1 MPKNAI
7 ALRVYTNSDDAT
19 IVWQTPARIPG
30 CRGFALERR
39 ARDKKGKITPS
50 VLPTWV
56 GFAGDPAAQSGQQR
70 PSTEWPV
77 QRFLWTD
84 YSAREAAAV
93 QYRVVPML
101 GKAGN
106 LKRAPDAHCSRWSG
120 WAEVKTGQ
128 TPGFSAYFN
137 RGIVASQWLA
147 RLLSGASG
155 GPVAQLRR
163 DIQDP
168 NAKDRKFLGGR
179 LRDEML
185 ALLAKAKSSGVEIW
199 AELYELNDPELI
211 PALAAL
217 GKKCHLVLGSGAYKS
232 ASKGKPAVPDENA
245 AVRAQLKAAR
255 KIDLRDRLVASPHF
269 AHNKFVVFAGTD
281 GAPKSVWTGSTNW
294 TVTGLCT
301 QVNNGILIEDAGLA
315 AGYKARWDALAAAG
329 AGYPPSLAQQGSVP
343 SHVSVGPAGVT
354 AWNVPCSGLVDLA
367 DARKLIRGARQ
378 GVLFLFFNPG
388 PSGSLLNDVLGL
400 RADKLFVHGVVNE
413 DPGGKKPILTLFD
426 RGTPVHPDPEVV
438 LPTEV
443 NAQMKGWFRDEF
455 RFNMVMIHSKVV
467 LVDPFGPHPVV
478 MTGSH
483 NLGPKASAEND
494 DNLVLVEN
502 APGLAAEY
510 AVNVLGIYGH
520 YKSRSNAA
528 LAARSQ
534 AGLRAGAT
542 HATSTMWKGLR
553 DDETWQDE
561 FLSGDKKKE
570 LDFWFGKLG

>member
-7 ALRVYTNSDDAT
+7 DLRVYTNSDDAT
-19 IVWQTPARIPG
+19 IVWQAAARIPG
-30 CRGFALERR
+30 CRGFALDRR
-39 ARDKKGKITPS
+39 ARDGQGKTTAS

-101 GKAGN
+101 GKAGS
-106 LKRAPDAHCSRWSG
+106 LKRAPDAQCSEWSG

-128 TPGFSAYFN
+128 TPGFEAYFN

-147 RLLSGASG
+147 RLLSGAPG

-163 DIQDP
+163 DIGNP
-168 NAKDRKFLGGR
+168 GAKDRKFLGGR

-185 ALLAKAKSSGVEIW
+185 ALLSDAKSSGSEIW
-199 AELYELNDPELI
+199 AALYELNDPELI
-211 PALAAL
+211 PALTAL
-217 GKKCHLVLGSGAYKS
+217 GKKCHLLLGSGAYKA

-245 AVRAQLKAAR
+245 AVRAQLKAAGR
-255 KIDLRDRLVASPHF
+255 IDVRDRLVASPHF
-269 AHNKFVVFAGTD
+269 AHNKFVVFAGAD
-281 GAPKSVWTGSTNW
+281 SVPKKVWTGSTNW

-315 AGYKARWDALAAAG
+315 AGYRERWDSLAAADD
-329 AGYPPSLAQQGSVP
+329 GYPPSLAQQGSVP
-343 SHVSVGPAGVT
+343 VQVRLGSAGVT
-354 AWNVPCSGLVDLA
+354 AWNVPCTGLVDLA

-388 PSGSLLNDVLGL
+388 PSGSLLNDILAL
-400 RADKLFVHGVVNE
+400 KTDKLFVHGVVNE
-413 DPGGKKPILTLFD
+413 DPGGKTPILTLYD

-438 LPTEV
+438 LPAEV
-443 NAQMKGWFRDEF
+443 DTQMKGWFRGEF

-467 LVDPFGPHPVV
+467 LVDPFGSHPVV

-483 NLGPKASAEND
+483 NLGPKASGKND

-502 APGLAAEY
+502 AAGLAAEY

-520 YKSRSNAA
+520 YKSRHNAA
-528 LAARSQ
+528 LAAKSGGGR
-534 AGLRAGAT
+534 RAGT
-542 HATSTMWKGLR
+542 KSTAWQGLQ
-553 DDETWQDE
+553 DDESWQDG

-570 LDFWFGKLG
+570 LDFWFGRPG

>member
-1 MPKNAI
+1 MPKRPI
-7 ALRVYTNSDDAT
+7 DLRVYTNSDDAT
-19 IVWQTPARIPG
+19 IVWQAAARIPG
-30 CRGFALERR
+30 CRGFALDRR
-39 ARDKKGKITPS
+39 GRDKQGKITPS

-56 GFAGDPAAQSGQQR
+56 GFAGDAAAQSGQQR

-101 GKAGN
+101 GKAGS
-106 LKRAPDAHCSRWSG
+106 LKRAPDARCSDWSG

-128 TPGFSAYFN
+128 TPGFGAYFN
-137 RGIVASQWLA
+137 RGIVASQWLT
-147 RLLSGASG
+147 RLLENAPE

-163 DIQDP
+163 DIQNP
-168 NAKDRKFLGGR
+168 GAKDRKFLGGR

-185 ALLAKAKSSGVEIW
+185 ALLAKAKSSGGEIW
-199 AELYELNDPELI
+199 AALYELNDPELI
-211 PALAAL
+211 PALKAL
-217 GKKCHLVLGSGAYKS
+217 GNKCHLVLGSGAYKA
-232 ASKGKPAVPDENA
+232 ASKGKLAVPDENA
-245 AVRAQLKAAR
+245 GVRAQLKATK
-255 KIDLRDRLVASPHF
+255 KIDLRDRLVSSPHF

-329 AGYPPSLAQQGSVP
+329 NGYPPSLAQQGSVP
-343 SHVSVGPAGVT
+343 TNVHLGSAGVT

-367 DARKLIRGARQ
+367 DARKLIQGARQ

-388 PSGSLLNDVLGL
+388 PSGSLLNDVLAL
-400 RADKLFVHGVVNE
+400 KADKLFVHGVVNQ
-413 DPGGKKPILTLFD
+413 DPGGKAPILTLYD
-426 RGTPVHPDPEVV
+426 RGTPVHSDPEVV
-438 LPTEV
+438 LPAEV
-443 NAQMKGWFRDEF
+443 KTQMKGWFRDEF

-483 NLGPKASAEND
+483 NLGPKASGKND
-494 DNLVLVEN
+494 DNLVLIEN

-520 YKSRSNAA
+520 YKSRHNAA
-528 LAARSQ
+528 LATKAG
-534 AGLRAGAT
+534 AGLRAGT
-542 HATSTMWKGLR
+542 TSTMWKGLR
-553 DDETWQDE
+553 DDESWQDA

>member
-1 MPKNAI
+1 MPKTAI
-7 ALRVYTNSDDAT
+7 DLRVYTNSDDAT
-19 IVWQTPARIPG
+19 IVWQAAARIPG
-30 CRGFALERR
+30 CRGFALDRR
-39 ARDKKGKITPS
+39 ARDAQGKITPS

-56 GFAGDPAAQSGQQR
+56 GFAGDAAAQSGQQR

-84 YSAREAAAV
+84 YSARDAASV

-101 GKAGN
+101 GKAGS
-106 LKRAPDAHCSRWSG
+106 LKRAPDSQCSDWSA

-128 TPGFSAYFN
+128 TPGFSAFFN

-147 RLLSGASG
+147 RLLSGAPG

-168 NAKDRKFLGGR
+168 SAKDRKFLGGR

-185 ALLAKAKSSGVEIW
+185 ALLARAKTSGVEIW
-199 AELYELNDPELI
+199 AALYELNDPELI
-211 PALAAL
+211 PALTAL
-217 GKKCHLVLGSGAYKS
+217 GKKCHLLLGSGAYKP

-245 AVRAQLKAAR
+245 GIRVQLKAAK
-255 KIDLRDRLVASPHF
+255 KIDLRDRLVGSPHF
-269 AHNKFVVFAGTD
+269 AHNKFVVFGGTD

-301 QVNNGILIEDAGLA
+301 QVNNGILVDDAGLA
-315 AGYKARWDALAAAG
+315 AAYKARWDSLAAAG
-329 AGYPPSLAQQGSVP
+329 GGYPPSLAQQGSIP
-343 SHVSVGPAGVT
+343 AHVRLGSAGVT
-354 AWNVPCSGLVDLA
+354 AWNAPCNGLVDLA
-367 DARKLIRGARQ
+367 DARKLIQGARQ

-388 PSGSLLNDVLGL
+388 PSGSLLNDVLAL
-400 RADKLFVHGVVNE
+400 KADKLFIHGVVNE
-413 DPGGKKPILTLFD
+413 DPGGKTPILTLFD

-438 LPTEV
+438 LPAEAKT
-443 NAQMKGWFRDEF
+443 QMTAWFRDEF

-483 NLGPKASAEND
+483 NLGPKASGKND
-494 DNLVLVEN
+494 DNLILVEN

-520 YKSRSNAA
+520 YKSRHNAA
-528 LAARSQ
+528 LARKSSG
-534 AGLRAGAT
+534 GLRAAS
-542 HATSTMWKGLR
+542 TSTMWKGLR
-553 DDETWQDE
+553 DDESWQDE

-570 LDFWFGKLG
+570 LDFWLGKLG